1 MGEKAAAWNASEM
14 AEKFKMR
21 GGTNKSVWIEKQA
34 KQFLLFKNEAS
45 CDGKVLIVWW
55 LSV

>member
-45 CDGKVLIVWW
+45 YDGKVLIVWW